1 LAGSCRLEQ
10 ADRIAK
16 TGFDNFEACCGIVEV
31 DVQFR
36 RDPADKFLNLPNG
49 FAVSALFAEDNDFVH
64 VGLWIITQ
72 NQAEQCRFSGA
83 VWSKQGPAFTGAD
96 GPVDVAQN
104 CRSAVA

>member
-1 LAGSCRLEQ
+1 M
-10 ADRIAK
+10 
-16 TGFDNFEACCGIVEV
+16 
-31 DVQFR
+31 
-36 RDPADKFLNLPNG
+36 
-49 FAVSALFAEDNDFVH
+49 SAPFAEDNDIVD

-104 CRSAVA
+104 CRSAVAHSHVAQTDQFFTGRMGILLAIFESACFADGNDGVCVLENFSKFLPG